1 VLLYKIRPFPR
12 LATIETR
19 VTHFRPRV
27 REANPLIL
35 ALCEG
40 CGSQVRLGPN
50 EVPPPN
56 CSECGG

>member
-1 VLLYKIRPFPR
+1 
-12 LATIETR
+12 